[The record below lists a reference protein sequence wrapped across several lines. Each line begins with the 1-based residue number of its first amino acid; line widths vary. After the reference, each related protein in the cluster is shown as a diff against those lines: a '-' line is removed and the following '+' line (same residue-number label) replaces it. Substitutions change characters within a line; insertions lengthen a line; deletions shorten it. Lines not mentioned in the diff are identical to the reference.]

1 MLNNFYPP
9 LYACILNF
17 SSKRET
23 TRITA
28 ESDSDETH
36 DPESN
41 AVVTAVEPS
50 KAESS

>member
-1 MLNNFYPP
+1 MLNYSP
-9 LYACILNF
+9 YASLLTF
-17 SSKRET
+17 SSKREA
-23 TRITA
+23 TRNTA

-50 KAESS
+50 KPDSG